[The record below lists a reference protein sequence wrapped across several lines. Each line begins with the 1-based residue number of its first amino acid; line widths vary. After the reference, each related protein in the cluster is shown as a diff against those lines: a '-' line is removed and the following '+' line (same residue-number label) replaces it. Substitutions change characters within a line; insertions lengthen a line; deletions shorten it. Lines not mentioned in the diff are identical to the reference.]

1 MNRLV
6 LAADLRVQQRGP
18 GGDAD
23 LTGPGADLQAQRVPE
38 RDCYSYY
45 LRSADSVTIGTKQGF
60 GTKQASTIKL
70 HFSDQGDHAH
80 KIARGVLRNAF
91 PAQCGPRFRG
101 PRFAP
106 DVEAL

>member
-45 LRSADSVTIGTKQGF
+45 LRSADSATMFWDET
-60 GTKQASTIKL
+60 
-70 HFSDQGDHAH
+70 
-80 KIARGVLRNAF
+80 
-91 PAQCGPRFRG
+91 RFW
-101 PRFAP
+101 
-106 DVEAL
+106 DETSVHN